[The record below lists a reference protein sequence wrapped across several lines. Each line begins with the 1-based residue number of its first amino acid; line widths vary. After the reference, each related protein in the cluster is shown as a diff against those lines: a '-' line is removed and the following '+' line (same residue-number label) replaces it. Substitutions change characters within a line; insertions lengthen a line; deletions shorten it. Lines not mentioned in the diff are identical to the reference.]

1 MSDLE
6 QNLELRVRPRDSET
20 VSLKIPKDT
29 LESLRRVAKQKGM
42 SLEALLKFYIGK
54 CLRQDLSQ
62 LFSEPKISLKELM
75 DDIGTK
81 TKERGLTPEIL
92 DELLRDD

>member
-1 MSDLE
+1 
-6 QNLELRVRPRDSET
+6 
-20 VSLKIPKDT
+20 
-29 LESLRRVAKQKGM
+29 M
-42 SLEALLKFYIGK
+42 SLETLLKLYIGK

-62 LFSEPKISLKELM
+62 LFSEPNISLKELM

-81 TKERGLTPEIL
+81 SKERGLTPEVL